1 MKWKKT
7 IGSEKMNIANDERF
21 LILGYVVVMYIIA
34 LLPIR
39 RAFGIALLFVACSV
53 FILLERGKM

>member
-1 MKWKKT
+1 M
-7 IGSEKMNIANDERF
+7 NDERF

-53 FILLERGKM
+53 YLILLVVKWKFEGGRK